1 MGALKRTARPFVV
14 FVERYYPDP
23 FVFVIALTVV
33 TLVAAVLLTGSS
45 VTLALTSWGDGLPLL
60 LAFMAQIA
68 VTLITA
74 HALAQTDA
82 VGRLLTWLGRQPRN
96 HIHCYLLV
104 TLVSG
109 IASLLSWGIGLI
121 AGAIIARQVAVQAS
135 ERGIRVH
142 YPLLV
147 ACAYA
152 GFSVWHMGYSGSA
165 PLFVATPGNAMEDAI
180 GRLIPVQET
189 MLARWNILG
198 AVFSLVVIAAVCA
211 LMHPNEE
218 EVIEA
223 PVDKLK
229 AAASRETDQA
239 TVDSVA
245 ERLDNSR
252 SLSVTLALLLSG
264 YLAHWFWTRGF
275 ELTLDVVNWTFL
287 CLGLW
292 LARSPV
298 HYIRL
303 VRNAGTAVSPVLIQ
317 YPFYAG
323 IMGMMA
329 GTGLVALL
337 SDWFARTA
345 SAQSL
350 PFWAFVSGGIV
361 NFFVPS
367 GGGQWAVQG
376 PIFIEAAKTLGTDPA
391 LIVMGVAYGDQ
402 WSNLIQPF
410 WAIPLLA
417 VAGLHLRQMMG
428 YTFVIF
434 IVTFFTFGGTI
445 FLASH

>member
-1 MGALKRTARPFVV
+1 MGILKRTARPFVI

-23 FVFVIALTVV
+23 FVFVIALTGV
-33 TLVAAVLLTGSS
+33 TLVAAVLLTDSS
-45 VTLALTSWGDGLPLL
+45 ATLALTSWGDGLPLL

-74 HALAQTDA
+74 HALAHTDA
-82 VGRLLTWLGRQPRN
+82 VGRLLTWLGKQPRN
-96 HIHCYLLV
+96 TVQCYILV
-104 TLVSG
+104 TVVSG
-109 IASLLSWGIGLI
+109 IASLLSWSVGLI
-121 AGAIIARQVAVQAS
+121 AGAIIARRVALQAS
-135 ERGIRVH
+135 GRGIRVH

-147 ACAYA
+147 ACVYA
-152 GFSVWHMGYSGSA
+152 GFSIWHMGYSGSA
-165 PLFVATPGNAMEDAI
+165 PLFVATPGNAMEDSI

-189 MLARWNILG
+189 MLTWWNILG
-198 AVFSLVVIAAVCA
+198 AFFSLLVITVSCV
-211 LMHPNEE
+211 LMHPDEE
-218 EVIEA
+218 EVVEA
-223 PVDKLK
+223 PVHALK
-229 AAASRETDQA
+229 AAETRAPQR
-239 TVDSVA
+239 VSGDSVA

-252 SLSVTLALLLSG
+252 SLSVILALLLGG
-264 YLAHWFWTRGF
+264 YLAHWFWTKG
-275 ELTLDVVNWTFL
+275 LDLNLNIVNWTFL
-287 CLGLW
+287 ALGLS

-303 VRNAGTAVSPVLIQ
+303 VRDAGTVVTPVLIQ

-323 IMGMMA
+323 IMGMMG

-337 SDWFARTA
+337 SGWFAEIA
-345 SAQSL
+345 STQSL
-350 PFWAFVSGGIV
+350 PFWAFIAGGIV

-391 LIVMGVAYGDQ
+391 LVVMGVAYGDQ

-410 WAIPLLA
+410 WAIPMLA
-417 VAGLHLRQMMG
+417 IAGLHLRQMMG

-445 FLASH
+445 FLAGR

>member
-1 MGALKRTARPFVV
+1 
-14 FVERYYPDP
+14 
-23 FVFVIALTVV
+23 
-33 TLVAAVLLTGSS
+33 
-45 VTLALTSWGDGLPLL
+45 
-60 LAFMAQIA
+60 
-68 VTLITA
+68 
-74 HALAQTDA
+74 
-82 VGRLLTWLGRQPRN
+82 
-96 HIHCYLLV
+96 
-104 TLVSG
+104 
-109 IASLLSWGIGLI
+109 
-121 AGAIIARQVAVQAS
+121 
-135 ERGIRVH
+135 
-142 YPLLV
+142 
-147 ACAYA
+147 
-152 GFSVWHMGYSGSA
+152 
-165 PLFVATPGNAMEDAI
+165 
-180 GRLIPVQET
+180 
-189 MLARWNILG
+189 
-198 AVFSLVVIAAVCA
+198 
-211 LMHPNEE
+211 
-218 EVIEA
+218 
-223 PVDKLK
+223 
-229 AAASRETDQA
+229 
-239 TVDSVA
+239 
-245 ERLDNSR
+245 
-252 SLSVTLALLLSG
+252 
-264 YLAHWFWTRGF
+264 
-275 ELTLDVVNWTFL
+275 
-287 CLGLW
+287 
-292 LARSPV
+292 
-298 HYIRL
+298 
-303 VRNAGTAVSPVLIQ
+303 VLIQ

>member
-1 MGALKRTARPFVV
+1 MGALKQIARPFVI

-23 FVFVIALTVV
+23 FVFVIALTMV
-33 TLVAAVLLTGSS
+33 TFVAAMWLTGSS
-45 VTLALTSWGDGLPLL
+45 ATLALTSWGDGLPLL

-74 HALAQTDA
+74 YALAHTDT
-82 VGRLLTWLGRQPRN
+82 VGRLLTWLGQRPRN
-96 HIHCYLLV
+96 RLQCYILV
-104 TLVSG
+104 TVTSG
-109 IASLLSWGIGLI
+109 MASLLSWSIGLI
-121 AGAIIARQVAVQAS
+121 AGAIIARQVALQAS
-135 ERGIRVH
+135 KRGIRVH

-147 ACAYA
+147 ACVYS
-152 GFSVWHMGYSGSA
+152 GFSIWHMGYSGSA

-189 MLARWNILG
+189 MLASWNILG
-198 AVFSLVVIAAVCA
+198 ALLSLLVISVSCA
-211 LMHPNEE
+211 LMHPDEQ

-223 PVDKLK
+223 PVKQLE
-229 AAASRETDQA
+229 AAETRNVEQS
-239 TVDSVA
+239 SVNSLA
-245 ERLDNSR
+245 ERLDNNR
-252 SLSVTLALLLSG
+252 SLSVMLALLLGG
-264 YLAHWFWTRGF
+264 YLAHWFWTRGVD
-275 ELTLDVVNWTFL
+275 LNLNIVNWTFL
-287 CLGLW
+287 CLGLL

-303 VRNAGTAVSPVLIQ
+303 VRDAGTVVSPVLIQ

-337 SDWFARTA
+337 SGWFAGIA
-345 SAQSL
+345 SAESL
-350 PFWAFVSGGIV
+350 PFWAFIAGGIV
-361 NFFVPS
+361 NLFVPS

-410 WAIPLLA
+410 WAIPMLA

-445 FLASH
+445 FLASR

>member
-1 MGALKRTARPFVV
+1 MGALKRIARPFVI

-23 FVFVIALTVV
+23 FVFVIALTAV
-33 TLVAAVLLTGSS
+33 TLIAAVVLTGSS
-45 VTLALTSWGDGLPLL
+45 ITLALTSWGDGLPLL

-74 HALAQTDA
+74 HALAQTDT
-82 VGRLLTWLGRQPRN
+82 VGRLLTWLGRQPR
-96 HIHCYLLV
+96 HPIQCYVLV

-152 GFSVWHMGYSGSA
+152 GFSIWHMGYSGSA

-189 MLARWNILG
+189 MLASWNILG
-198 AVFSLVVIAAVCA
+198 AVVSLLVIAVACA
-211 LMHPNEE
+211 LMHPDAD
-218 EVIEA
+218 EVVEA

-229 AAASRETDQA
+229 AAETRDEEQVS
-239 TVDSVA
+239 VDSLA
-245 ERLDNSR
+245 ERVDNSR
-252 SLSVTLALLLSG
+252 FLSVTLALLLGG
-264 YLAHWFWTRGF
+264 YLAHWFWTRGVD
-275 ELTLDVVNWTFL
+275 LNLNIVNWTFL
-287 CLGLW
+287 CLGLA

-337 SDWFARTA
+337 SGWFAEIA

-350 PFWAFVSGGIV
+350 PFWAFIAGGIV

-445 FLASH
+445 YLAAR

>member
-1 MGALKRTARPFVV
+1 MGVLKRTARPFVI

-23 FVFVIALTVV
+23 FVFVIALTGV
-33 TLVAAVLLTGSS
+33 TFVAAVLLTDSS
-45 VTLALTSWGDGLPLL
+45 ATLALTSWGDGLPLL

-74 HALAQTDA
+74 HALAQTDT
-82 VGRLLTWLGRQPRN
+82 VGHLLTWLAKRPRN
-96 HIHCYLLV
+96 TVQCYILV
-104 TLVSG
+104 TIISG

-121 AGAIIARQVAVQAS
+121 AGAIIARQVALQAS
-135 ERGIRVH
+135 DRGIRVH

-152 GFSVWHMGYSGSA
+152 GFSIWHMGYSGSA
-165 PLFVATPGNAMEDAI
+165 PLFVATPGNAMEDSI

-198 AVFSLVVIAAVCA
+198 AFFSLLVITVSCV
-211 LMHPNEE
+211 LMHPDEK
-218 EVIEA
+218 EVVEA
-223 PVDKLK
+223 PVKELR
-229 AAASRETDQA
+229 ASEIRAPQQ
-239 TVDSVA
+239 VSGGSVA

-252 SLSVTLALLLSG
+252 SLSVTLALLLGG
-264 YLAHWFWTRGF
+264 YLAHWFWTRGVD
-275 ELTLDVVNWTFL
+275 LNLNIVNWTFL
-287 CLGLW
+287 CLGLS

-303 VRNAGTAVSPVLIQ
+303 VRNAGTAVTPVFIQ

-323 IMGMMA
+323 IMGMMG

-337 SDWFARTA
+337 SGWFAEIA
-345 SAQSL
+345 STQSL
-350 PFWAFVSGGIV
+350 PFWAFIAGGIV

-391 LIVMGVAYGDQ
+391 LVVMGVAYGDQ

-410 WAIPLLA
+410 WAIPMLA

-445 FLASH
+445 FLAAN